1 MRNGVSGLTLVVLGL
16 SACASVPAAVPAA
29 RATISDASGK
39 VVAQATLRQA
49 GTGLAVHVE
58 ARGLAPGTYGI
69 HIHGVG
75 RCEGPAFA
83 SAGGHWN
90 PTAHQHGRDNPAG
103 PHSGDL
109 PNLGVSTDGR
119 GGIDFAVP
127 GALLNDGGA
136 NALLDADGAA
146 IVIHAQADD
155 YRTDPSGNSGA
166 RIACGVVAA
175 G

>member
-1 MRNGVSGLTLVVLGL
+1 MI
-16 SACASVPAAVPAA
+16 A
-29 RATISDASGK
+29 DASGK
-39 VVAQATLRQA
+39 VVAQATLSQA
-49 GTGLAVHVE
+49 GSGLAVHVE
-58 ARGLAPGTYGI
+58 ARGLARGSYGI
-69 HIHGVG
+69 HIHGVR

-109 PNLGVSTDGR
+109 PNLGVGTNGR
-119 GGIDFAVP
+119 GGIDFVVP
-127 GALLNDGGA
+127 GALLAGGGA